1 MKTIFISLL
10 ITMFFSIN
18 ASAQCKG
25 CVQTVNVQHLNYS
38 TGTQG
43 CVSVALIVSYTLNGS
58 SYSVM
63 GNAVVVNPSTTT
75 SLGIAIPQGATVIN
89 KVVRFITSGGDYF
102 NHTAG
107 SYNQTFCNGTSTQ
120 LCDPSSGGTKQLF
133 IESTTATLVTFH
145 VNQIGTGGC

>member
-1 MKTIFISLL
+1 MLFISLFL
-10 ITMFFSIN
+10 SMSFLAET
-18 ASAQCKG
+18 SAQCKG
-25 CVQTVNVQHLNYS
+25 CVQTLDLQHLNYS

-43 CVSVALIVSYTLNGS
+43 CVSAALIVSYTLNGS

-63 GNAVVVNPSTTT
+63 GSAVVVNPGTTT
-75 SLGIAIPQGATVIN
+75 NLGVAIPQGATVVN

-107 SYNQTFCNGTSTQ
+107 SYNQTFCNGNNTQ

-133 IESTTATLVTFH
+133 IESTSTTLVSFH
-145 VNQIGTGGC
+145 INQIGTGGC